1 MNNKKTVTT
10 ILLSLIFTLSGC
22 SCRFPFLPSSDSND
36 SNSSGMSTSQT
47 EIPDGPTVKA
57 EITSINITRAVLFVE
72 FTGDENATHYR
83 LSVTEG
89 TGEEMMAVLDIDD
102 YTSGD
107 PIDLNETGYWVHISN
122 PTKINATIIPV
133 ASEDFYPLTD
143 TASIDF
149 YDNEFS
155 GTLFYNSEESTLKY
169 EFSTNW
175 PVEKYQFEI
184 INETAGRMFMHI
196 TTTTSGT
203 IDVSGWDD
211 ELYQISVEYYEP
223 LLEGLYEEYNM
234 YRQMINGGR
243 FPKINIEAPKP
254 VTPEDYEIDNYYY
267 VDNETKYPRMD
278 VIGQPNSRTIG
289 LRWWESSA
297 IANPPWST
305 LYVVSVSSSQ
315 IVFEGELV
323 KETQD
328 GTFSEE
334 VTLVHD
340 LENDLM
346 ILEGVTYIP
355 YVYVSSYHIKEGWT
369 ISATTTQIMTESE
382 PNVWVE
388 LNETRGFDAT
398 ALGDNKF
405 TILMNGN
412 TYTYQQAKQL
422 DEFYFC
428 EYRSFDPLQRAE
440 QTVYAYDTGIEEYLF
455 YQQHT
460 YDPEINTYNC
470 CQVYFDIMTITY
482 NGEQVDVYTRYTKI
496 YQRLETGYR
505 YGYEIAFVTNR
516 DNLPEHLVFIESQ
529 SEIIITTT

>member
-1 MNNKKTVTT
+1 
-10 ILLSLIFTLSGC
+10 
-22 SCRFPFLPSSDSND
+22 
-36 SNSSGMSTSQT
+36 MSTSQT

-155 GTLFYNSEESTLKY
+155 GTLFYNSEESTLTY

-184 INETAGRMFMHI
+184 INETAGRMFRHI

-234 YRQMINGGR
+234 YRKMINGGR

-455 YQQHT
+455 YQPHT
-460 YDPEINTYNC
+460 YDPEIDTYNC